1 MDRTFAALN
10 DCCETESCLN
20 PIGILDLQRL
30 LFVGTTN
37 RPGTAED
44 AVTDPAV
51 VERQIRAARPAG
63 SGGAGVGWGGRNW
76 DSLVR
81 EAAETVAHAPQVR
94 RNRVPRNSSVCPW
107 SAGSGKESSD
117 RYRGYDFDQQLVG

>member
-1 MDRTFAALN
+1 MDRPFAALN
-10 DCCETESCLN
+10 DCCKAESCV
-20 PIGILDLQRL
+20 IGIFDLQRL

-51 VERQIRAARPAG
+51 VEGQIRAARRAG
-63 SGGAGVGWGGRNW
+63 SGGAGMGWGGRNW

-81 EAAETVAHAPQVR
+81 EAAEAVAQAPR
-94 RNRVPRNSSVCPW
+94 
-107 SAGSGKESSD
+107 
-117 RYRGYDFDQQLVG
+117 